1 MQGAGKLASEP
12 YKSTV
17 NEPVG
22 TRNAADE
29 FFNMSQKERPRGGG
43 VFLRKRYL
51 RFAVLRRLVVFF
63 ATFFFA
69 AFLAFFF
76 AAMVQ
81 KLECLVIDP
90 LPQKLIPK
98 NFFVRSVLLAI
109 IARKK

>member
-1 MQGAGKLASEP
+1 L
-12 YKSTV
+12 
-17 NEPVG
+17 
-22 TRNAADE
+22 
-29 FFNMSQKERPRGGG
+29 
-43 VFLRKRYL
+43 LLRYL